1 MSRLVEFVVM
11 HLFEVVKMKKL
22 LLACALAGVL
32 FGDAARAQNAPA
44 DAIRPGQEQLIGEIT
59 ALDAGSGQVSV
70 KTTAGKEITFQIND
84 ETSLLRIA
92 PGERSL
98 DKAEK
103 IARAD
108 VAVGDRVLV
117 RGGGAA
123 AAGGQS
129 FTARQLIVVSR
140 QALDSRRDRER
151 EDWRRRGINGRVAA
165 LNPAAQEITVSTRSR
180 EGAQD
185 VVVSLAGG
193 AKVLRYAPDSVRR
206 EDAQPGSFA
215 DLKVGDQLRALGER
229 SADGARF
236 TAEEIIAGAFSRAR
250 GTIVETNAVRGEV
263 TIKDEQTGKN
273 LVVVVGKNSSVR
285 RVPAEFVEEM
295 ARRREERQQ
304 RRAAE
309 GSSPDAQQPQ
319 GERRRRENR
328 EGGNAGGE
336 GGRQRRGGGGPGGGG
351 FQRMFDNLPA
361 VTVSDLK
368 KGDLVMVTG
377 TPGAADASRVTAIT
391 LVTGDP
397 ELMKRLQQ
405 FQGQGGGQRGMSPGL
420 PGDVVGGGTGD
431 RNQPQ

>member
-1 MSRLVEFVVM
+1 
-11 HLFEVVKMKKL
+11 MKKL

-32 FGDAARAQNAPA
+32 FADAARAQNTPA

-59 ALDAGSGQVSV
+59 ALDAGSGRVTV
-70 KTTAGKEITFQIND
+70 KTTAGKDVTFQIGD

-103 IARAD
+103 ITRSE
-108 VAVGDRVLV
+108 VALGDRVLV

-123 AAGGQS
+123 AASGQS

-151 EDWRRRGINGRVAA
+151 EDWRSRGINGRITA
-165 LNPAAQEITVSTRSR
+165 LNPSTQEVTVSTRSR

-185 VVVSLAGG
+185 VVVSLAGD

-206 EDAQPGSFA
+206 EDARPGSFA

-236 TAEEIIAGAFSRAR
+236 KAEEVIAGAFSRAR
-250 GTIVETNAVRGEV
+250 GTIVETNAERGEV

-309 GSSPDAQQPQ
+309 GNSPDGQQQ

-328 EGGNAGGE
+328 EGGNAGE
-336 GGRQRRGGGGPGGGG
+336 GGRQRRDGGGPGGGG
-351 FQRMFDNLPA
+351 AGGFQRMFENLPA
-361 VTVSDLK
+361 VTVADLK
-368 KGDLVMVTG
+368 KGDIVMVTG
-377 TPGAADASRVTAIT
+377 TPGASDASRVTAIT

>member
-1 MSRLVEFVVM
+1 
-11 HLFEVVKMKKL
+11 MKKL
-22 LLACALAGVL
+22 LLVCALAGAFFTVA
-32 FGDAARAQNAPA
+32 GVAARAQNSPSE
-44 DAIRPGQEQLIGEIT
+44 AIRPGQEQLIGEIT
-59 ALDAGSGQVSV
+59 SFDAATGQVTV
-70 KTTAGKEITFQIND
+70 KTTAGQNVTFQVGD

-103 IARAD
+103 ITRAD
-108 VAVGDRVLV
+108 VSVGDRVLV
-117 RGGGAA
+117 RGG
-123 AAGGQS
+123 AGREAVSGQP

-140 QALDSRRDRER
+140 QALDSRRERER
-151 EDWRRRGINGRVAA
+151 EDWRRRSINGRITA
-165 LNPAAQEITVSTRSR
+165 LNPAAKEVTVAVRSR

-185 VVVSLAGG
+185 VVVQVSDNVKL
-193 AKVLRYAPDSVRR
+193 LRYAPDSVRR
-206 EDAQPGSFA
+206 EDARQSSFS

-236 TAEEIIAGAFSRAR
+236 TPEEIIAGAFSRTR
-250 GTIVETNAVRGEV
+250 GTIVETNAERGEV

-273 LVVVVGKNSSVR
+273 LTVIVAKNSSVR
-285 RVPAEFVEEM
+285 RIPAEFVEEM

-309 GSSPDAQQPQ
+309 GNSPDAQQ
-319 GERRRRENR
+319 GERRRRGENR
-328 EGGNAGGE
+328 EGGTAGE
-336 GGRQRRGGGGPGGGG
+336 GERGQGRRRGGPGGPGGGG
-351 FQRMFDNLPA
+351 AGGFQRMFENLPA
-361 VTVSDLK
+361 VTISDLK
-368 KGDLVMVTG
+368 KGDVVMVTG
-377 TPGAADASRVTAIT
+377 TPSGTDASRVTAIS

-431 RNQPQ
+431 RNQP

>member
-1 MSRLVEFVVM
+1 
-11 HLFEVVKMKKL
+11 MKKL
-22 LLACALAGVL
+22 LLVCALAGVL
-32 FGDAARAQNAPA
+32 FVDAAHAQNSPA
-44 DAIRPGQEQLIGEIT
+44 DAIRPGQEQLIGEVT
-59 ALDAGSGQVSV
+59 ALDAGSGQVTV
-70 KTTAGKEITFQIND
+70 KTAAGREVTFQVGD
-84 ETSLLRIA
+84 ETSFLRIA

-103 IARAD
+103 ITRAD

-117 RGGGAA
+117 RGGATSA
-123 AAGGQS
+123 TSGQP

-140 QALDSRRDRER
+140 QALDSRRERER
-151 EDWRRRGINGRVAA
+151 EDWRMRGVNGRVAA
-165 LNPAAQEITVSTRSR
+165 LNPATKEVTVSVRSR

-185 VVVSLAGG
+185 VVVSLSNE

-206 EDAQPGSFA
+206 EDARPSSFA
-215 DLKVGDQLRALGER
+215 DLKVGDQVRALGER

-250 GTIVETNAVRGEV
+250 GTIVETNAERGEI

-273 LVVVVGKNSSVR
+273 FTVVVSKNSSLR

-309 GSSPDAQQPQ
+309 GNSGDGQQQ

-328 EGGNAGGE
+328 EGGPAGE
-336 GGRQRRGGGGPGGGG
+336 GGRQGRGGPGGGG
-351 FQRMFDNLPA
+351 AGGFQRMFENLPA
-361 VTVSDLK
+361 VTVAELK
-368 KGDLVMVTG
+368 KGDVVMITG
-377 TPGAADASRVTAIT
+377 TPAAPDASRVTAIT

>member
-1 MSRLVEFVVM
+1 MDETL

-22 LLACALAGVL
+22 LLVCALAGVL
-32 FGDAARAQNAPA
+32 FGGAAHAQNTPA

-59 ALDAGSGQVSV
+59 ALDAGSGQVTV
-70 KTTAGKEITFQIND
+70 RTPAGKDVTFQIGD
-84 ETSLLRIA
+84 ETSFLRIA

-103 IARAD
+103 ITRAD

-117 RGGGAA
+117 RGGAGREA
-123 AAGGQS
+123 AAGQP

-140 QALDSRRDRER
+140 QALDSRRERER
-151 EDWRRRGINGRVAA
+151 EDWRSRGLNGRVTA
-165 LNPAAQEITVSTRSR
+165 LNPATKEVTVSVRSR
-180 EGAQD
+180 EGAQT
-185 VVVSLAGG
+185 VVLSLAGE

-206 EDAQPGSFA
+206 EDARPSSFA

-236 TAEEIIAGAFSRAR
+236 TAEEVIAGAFSRTR
-250 GTIVETNAVRGEV
+250 GTIVETNAERGEV
-263 TIKDEQTGKN
+263 TVRDEQTGKN
-273 LVVVVGKNSSVR
+273 LVVVVSQHSSVR
-285 RVPAEFVEEM
+285 RIPAEFVEEM

-309 GSSPDAQQPQ
+309 GSSPDAQS

-328 EGGNAGGE
+328 EGGPAGE
-336 GGRQRRGGGGPGGGG
+336 GGRQRRGGGGPGGPGGGG
-351 FQRMFDNLPA
+351 FQRMFENLPT
-361 VTVSDLK
+361 VTVAELK
-368 KGDLVMVTG
+368 KGDVVMVTG
-377 TPGAADASRVTAIT
+377 TPTAPDASRVTAIT

-397 ELMKRLQQ
+397 ELMRRLQQ
-405 FQGQGGGQRGMSPGL
+405 FQGQGPGQRGMSPGL

>member
-1 MSRLVEFVVM
+1 M
-11 HLFEVVKMKKL
+11 MKKL
-22 LLACALAGVL
+22 LLVCALAGAFFTV
-32 FGDAARAQNAPA
+32 GASVARAQNSPS

-59 ALDAGSGQVSV
+59 SFDTATGQVTV
-70 KTTAGKEITFQIND
+70 KTTGGQNVTFQVGD

-103 IARAD
+103 ITRAD
-108 VAVGDRVLV
+108 VSVGDRVLV
-117 RGGGAA
+117 RGGASGAA
-123 AAGGQS
+123 SGQP

-140 QALDSRRDRER
+140 QALDSRRERER
-151 EDWRRRGINGRVAA
+151 EDWRRRSINGRITA
-165 LNPAAQEITVSTRSR
+165 LNPAAKEVTVAVRSR

-185 VVVSLAGG
+185 VVVQVADNVKL
-193 AKVLRYAPDSVRR
+193 LRYAPDSVRR
-206 EDAQPGSFA
+206 EDARQSSFA

-236 TAEEIIAGAFSRAR
+236 TPEEIIAGAFSRTR
-250 GTIVETNAVRGEV
+250 GTIVETNAERGEV

-273 LVVVVGKNSSVR
+273 LTVVVGKHSSVR
-285 RVPAEFVEEM
+285 RIPAEFVEEM

-309 GSSPDAQQPQ
+309 GNSPDAQQ
-319 GERRRRENR
+319 GERRRRGENR
-328 EGGNAGGE
+328 EGGPAGE
-336 GGRQRRGGGGPGGGG
+336 GERGQGRRRGGGGPGGGG
-351 FQRMFDNLPA
+351 AGGFQRMFENLPA
-361 VTVSDLK
+361 VTISDLK
-368 KGDLVMVTG
+368 KGDMVMVTG
-377 TPGAADASRVTAIT
+377 TPTASDASRVTAIT

-405 FQGQGGGQRGMSPGL
+405 FQGQGAGQRGMSPGL

-431 RNQPQ
+431 RNQP

>member
-1 MSRLVEFVVM
+1 
-11 HLFEVVKMKKL
+11 MKKL
-22 LLACALAGVL
+22 LLVCALAGAL
-32 FGDAARAQNAPA
+32 FTVTARAQNSPA

-59 ALDAGSGQVSV
+59 SLDAGSGQVTV
-70 KTTAGKEITFQIND
+70 KTTAGQSVTFQVGD
-84 ETSLLRIA
+84 ETSFLRIA

-98 DKAEK
+98 DKAER
-103 IARAD
+103 ITRAD
-108 VAVGDRVLV
+108 VSVGDRVLV
-117 RGGGAA
+117 RGG
-123 AAGGQS
+123 AGREAVSGQP

-140 QALDSRRDRER
+140 QALDSRRERER
-151 EDWRRRGINGRVAA
+151 EDWRRRSINGRITA
-165 LNPAAQEITVSTRSR
+165 LNAAAKEVTVSVRSR

-185 VVVSLAGG
+185 VVVQVSDNVKL
-193 AKVLRYAPDSVRR
+193 LRYAPDSVRR
-206 EDAQPGSFA
+206 EDARPSAFG

-236 TAEEIIAGAFSRAR
+236 TPEEIIAGAFSRAR
-250 GTIVETNAVRGEV
+250 GTIVETNAGRGEV
-263 TIKDEQTGKN
+263 TIKDEQTGKS
-273 LVVVVGKNSSVR
+273 LVVVVGQNTSVR
-285 RVPAEFVEEM
+285 RIPAEFVEEM

-309 GSSPDAQQPQ
+309 GNAGDGQQQQ

-328 EGGNAGGE
+328 EGGAPGE
-336 GGRQRRGGGGPGGGG
+336 GERGGRQWRGGGGPGGPGGPGGGG
-351 FQRMFDNLPA
+351 FQRMFESLPA
-361 VTVSDLK
+361 VAVSDLK
-368 KGDLVMVTG
+368 KGDVVMVTG
-377 TPGAADASRVTAIT
+377 TPTSADASRVTAIT